1 MALVLWW
8 FWVVALAGGA
18 GVWGWL
24 NLSRTHRATLGY
36 VLAETEV
43 RSDAGLPSVAIIVPG
58 RDEAEH
64 LPETLRGLCAQDYPD
79 YRVVFVD
86 DASGD
91 GTPGITR
98 EMAGCYE
105 HLRVVRNEASPPAGW
120 VGKPHAVWRGYEAL
134 VAEERRTGW
143 RAEWV
148 CFTDADIHW
157 HPQCLRSAV
166 RHGLETGADLVGLY
180 PELWFG
186 SWVEALVQVQL
197 VLALGV
203 LYPVERAMDP
213 GHEDTLTG
221 GAFMLVRRSHYD
233 AIGGHRAVQGLV
245 VEDLA
250 LGKALKANG
259 ARVRVA
265 MASELFWC
273 RMYEGWADQ
282 WEGLTKNAYAGID
295 YNPLKALGMLTGVAM
310 FNVLPTVSLLV
321 WGVAVVVGSV
331 DLSSVYGWLPGVL
344 AGVGAVMG
352 ARAMDAARKFCGLN
366 GLYAW
371 SLAAG
376 SAVYGVIVLASIRDY
391 YLGGNRWKGRRY
403 G

>member
-1 MALVLWW
+1 MAEVIWW
-8 FWVVALAGGA
+8 LWVVALAAGA

-24 NLSRTHRATLGY
+24 NLSRTHRSTMRY
-36 VLAETEV
+36 VLDANEV
-43 RSDAGLPSVAIIVPG
+43 KSDAGLPRVAIVVPG
-58 RDEAEH
+58 RDEAAH
-64 LPETLRGLCAQDYPD
+64 LPATLAGLCEQDYPD

-86 DASGD
+86 DGSTD
-91 GTPGITR
+91 GTPAITR
-98 EMAGCYE
+98 EMKERYD
-105 HLRVVRNEASPPAGW
+105 HLREVRNEGDPPAGW

-143 RAEWV
+143 RASWV

-157 HPQCLRSAV
+157 DSKCLRSAV
-166 RHGLETGADLVGLY
+166 RHAQATGADLVGLY
-180 PELWFG
+180 PQLAFG
-186 SWVEALVQVQL
+186 SWREAVVQLQL

-213 GHEDTLTG
+213 AHPDTLTG

-233 AIGGHRAVQGLV
+233 AIGGHRAVQSLV

-265 MASELFWC
+265 MARGLMRC

-282 WEGLTKNAYAGID
+282 WEGLTKNAYAGLE
-295 YNPLKALGMLTGVAM
+295 YKPLRALGMLIGVGV
-310 FNVLPTVSLLV
+310 FNVLPTVSLAG
-321 WGVAVVVGSV
+321 WGVAAAAGSV
-331 DLSSVYGWLPGVL
+331 DFGSVYGWLPGVL
-344 AGVGAVMG
+344 AAAGTLAG
-352 ARAMDAARKFCGLN
+352 ARAMNAARKFCGLN

-371 SLAAG
+371 SLAVG
-376 SAVYGVIVLASIRDY
+376 SVVYGVIVVASIRDY
-391 YLGGNRWKGRRY
+391 YVGGNRWKGRRY